1 MDAKDSLKELLD
13 VLHEFK
19 KQHIKR
25 SLLIDYILGN
35 ETHDIEER
43 GWDKLETFGIGE
55 KREELHYNM
64 VIDQAIEEK
73 LMKETDEGMD
83 ITPKGEKFRKSP
95 APFILK
101 EEGDEN
107 EPDESDNAIL
117 DILVEKALKENDE
130 GNTASSAKPQSAP
143 SNGRSQQMVHL
154 IQAIDRKVPLDDYA
168 EQMQLDFDEVL
179 DDLEKLVK
187 QGVKLDISYFIDE
200 VMEKDCQQELCNYL
214 DEVNGD
220 VEKAIEEFDGVYQPE
235 EIRLARLIWR

>member
-1 MDAKDSLKELLD
+1 
-13 VLHEFK
+13 
-19 KQHIKR
+19 
-25 SLLIDYILGN
+25 
-35 ETHDIEER
+35 
-43 GWDKLETFGIGE
+43 
-55 KREELHYNM
+55 
-64 VIDQAIEEK
+64 
-73 LMKETDEGMD
+73 MKETDEGMD